1 MYKVSSTNY
10 RTCMYWLLTIALTMF
25 NVTVQVSVAL
35 VLLRT
40 VKIGIFSLVVH
51 QGRHLESSISSA
63 STGIESNDLW
73 LRWPSGNFHEV
84 IGTLSMI
91 FPKKFTAE
99 EIWTISQQH
108 WTSKT
113 KNWDVL
119 HNIFICVAKIKKENH
134 SGFGVTW
141 RWVHN
146 DRIFIWGW
154 TVPLGY
160 KQTTSPLQ
168 CKPACRKPPSGWKV
182 SSL

>member
-1 MYKVSSTNY
+1 MALVYCCSLDGLIASIVLLICTSLWIKASAK
-10 RTCMYWLLTIALTMF
+10 WLNVNVNWLMTTALTIF

-40 VKIGIFSLVVH
+40 VKIGIFSLAVH
-51 QGRHLESSISSA
+51 QGRHLESSFSSA

-84 IGTLSMI
+84 IGILSMI

-108 WTSKT
+108 WTSQT

-119 HNIFICVAKIKKENH
+119 QNVFICVAQIKKKIIPGLE
-134 SGFGVTW
+134 W
-141 RWVHN
+141 QRWVNN
-146 DRIFIWGW
+146 DRFSFRAE
-154 TVPLGY
+154 L
-160 KQTTSPLQ
+160 
-168 CKPACRKPPSGWKV
+168 
-182 SSL
+182 SL